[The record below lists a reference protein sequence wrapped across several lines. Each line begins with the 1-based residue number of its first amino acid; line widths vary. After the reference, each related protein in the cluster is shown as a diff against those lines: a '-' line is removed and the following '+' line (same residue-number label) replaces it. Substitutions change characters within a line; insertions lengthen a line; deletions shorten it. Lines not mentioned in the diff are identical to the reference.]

1 MVWAQIYLGIK
12 TKDKPYDFLGG
23 VFMNK
28 TKIIILLVAIIIGIG
43 SLIYYRNDGDD
54 NNEMIQNSQT
64 NETKIVL
71 YFSNLETGELVKE
84 YRNVKLQDIKN
95 NMEET
100 IIKELLRGPENIEL
114 VSTIPSGTML
124 NSILLENN
132 KIIID
137 FSKEFKEVVADEL
150 KNLHKI
156 YSVVNSLTEITEIN
170 EVEIK
175 VEGENYAN
183 KIRL

>member
-1 MVWAQIYLGIK
+1 
-12 TKDKPYDFLGG
+12 
-23 VFMNK
+23 MNK
-28 TKIIILLVAIIIGIG
+28 TKIIVLLIAIIIGIG
-43 SLIYYRNDGDD
+43 ALIYYRNDENSKEIID
-54 NNEMIQNSQT
+54 NSEI

-84 YRNVKLQDIKN
+84 YRNVKLEDVKN

-100 IIKELLRGPENIEL
+100 IVKELLKGPENVEL
-114 VSTIPSGTML
+114 ISAIPSGTKI
-124 NSILLENN
+124 NNIILEDN

-137 FSKEFKEVVADEL
+137 FSNEFKEEVEDEL

-170 EVEIK
+170 EVEIR
-175 VEGENYAN
+175 VEGKIYTN

>member
-1 MVWAQIYLGIK
+1 
-12 TKDKPYDFLGG
+12 
-23 VFMNK
+23 MNK
-28 TKIIILLVAIIIGIG
+28 TKIIVLLIAIIIGIG
-43 SLIYYRNDGDD
+43 ALIYYRNDEDSKEIVD
-54 NNEMIQNSQT
+54 NSEI

-84 YRNVKLQDIKN
+84 YRNVKLEDVKN

-100 IIKELLRGPENIEL
+100 IVKELLKGPENVEL
-114 VSTIPSGTML
+114 VSAIPSDTKINNIML
-124 NSILLENN
+124 EDN

-137 FSKEFKEVVADEL
+137 FSNEFKEEVDDEL

-170 EVEIK
+170 EVEIRVEDKIITNK
-175 VEGENYAN
+175 V
-183 KIRL
+183 RL

>member
-1 MVWAQIYLGIK
+1 
-12 TKDKPYDFLGG
+12 
-23 VFMNK
+23 MNK
-28 TKIIILLVAIIIGIG
+28 SKIVIILLVAIIGIV
-43 SLIYYRNDGDD
+43 SAIYFRNNGDKQ
-54 NNEMIQNSQT
+54 EIVQNLEE

-84 YRNVKLQDIKN
+84 YRNVRLEDVKN

-100 IIKELLRGPENIEL
+100 IIKELLKGPKNVEL
-114 VSTIPSGTML
+114 VSAIPNGTKV
-124 NSILLENN
+124 NNIILEEN

-137 FSKEFKEVVADEL
+137 FSNEFKEEVEDEL

-175 VEGENYAN
+175 VDGEIITN
-183 KIRL
+183 KVRL